1 MYILKNNENKLIT
14 VSDNKEKLEAQLSF
28 YPESAIEETDIEY
41 KLTSEGWKT
50 PEEFED
56 YNKEQLYNLSLT
68 RADVLLALYDKFSL
82 TPEAIRAKLSERDQI
97 RFDYAQNFYRGD
109 ESVIALATEL
119 GVSDDDLN
127 YLFKNKSFPTS
138 EE

>member
-1 MYILKNNENKLIT
+1 MYLLRDKE
-14 VSDNKEKLEAQLSF
+14 DNHIVIAVETEDKAKEQQLF
-28 YPESAIEETDIEY
+28 YPNTNLEQDDITY
-41 KLTSEGWKT
+41 TAAGGKFCT
-50 PEEFED
+50 PEELED
-56 YNKEQLYNLSLT
+56 YNKEQLYKLSLT
-68 RADVLLALYDKFSL
+68 RADVLLALYDKFGL

-127 YLFKNKSFPTS
+127 YLFKNKSFP
-138 EE
+138 E